1 MQKKSENFST
11 EDAKRLAA
19 SPAGQE
25 LLSLL
30 KKADGSQLQ
39 AAAQQAAAGNMED
52 AKKSLAPLL
61 NSPQIQALLKQLGGS
76 GHG

>member
-1 MQKKSENFST
+1 MQMKSESFSL
-11 EDAKRLAA
+11 EDAKRMAA
-19 SPAGQE
+19 SPAGKE

-30 KKADGSQLQ
+30 KSTDSSQLQ
-39 AAAQQAAAGNMED
+39 AAAQHFASGNMED

-76 GHG
+76 GNG